1 LSVAVVALLADK
13 EGVEIAFLAVYVVAV
28 EQALLPCDCV
38 DDVLLLALPALKIAL
53 FDTEKNAVGK
63 ICCITYAGVKF
74 NKVAGFAFFAIC
86 CRVETDV
93 AIFFA
98 ALNFACLFGRVV
110 NVERRPADQTCG
122 HVQVAGSAVANV
134 AWILSAIRVDAVI

>member
-1 LSVAVVALLADK
+1 LSVAVVALLADE
-13 EGVEIAFLAVYVVAV
+13 EGVEIAFLAVCVVAV
-28 EQALLPCDCV
+28 EQALLPCNCV
-38 DDVLLLALPALKIAL
+38 DDVFLLALPALQIAL
-53 FDTEKNAVGK
+53 FDTEQTAVGE
-63 ICCITYAGVKF
+63 ICHITYAGVVF
-74 NKVAGFAFFAIC
+74 NNVAWFAFFAIC

-110 NVERRPADQTCG
+110 NVERRLADQTCG

-134 AWILSAIRVDAVI
+134 AWIRSAIRVDAVI